1 MTTLA
6 QTKAEAGRSVENLS
20 PLKTTLL
27 AYKKESLQQFA
38 QLLKAADVGPFLQ
51 LFAGNFGHA
60 DKLQCEMALAI
71 FSPGDDLDAFV
82 HDVATLKLIA
92 KVPCLLVVVN
102 EGGMSQVSDAKTE
115 LAADDILYLPLPP
128 QELGKILKTYVAS
141 LRIEH
146 KKKSQRMDFSK
157 KAQALEI
164 GRASCRERVC
174 QYV

>member
-6 QTKAEAGRSVENLS
+6 QTAAEPGHAVENLN

-27 AYKKESLQQFA
+27 SYRKESLQQFA
-38 QLLKAADVGPFLQ
+38 QLLKSADVGPFLQ

-60 DKLQCEMALAI
+60 EKLQCEMALAI
-71 FSPGDDLDAFV
+71 FSPGDDLDTFV

-92 KVPCLLVVVN
+92 KVPCLLAIVN
-102 EGGMSQVSDAKTE
+102 EGGMAQVAEAKTE

-141 LRIEH
+141 IRIE
-146 KKKSQRMDFSK
+146 
-157 KAQALEI
+157 
-164 GRASCRERVC
+164 
-174 QYV
+174 

>member
-1 MTTLA
+1 MTTSAKTASESGPVAELLA
-6 QTKAEAGRSVENLS
+6 

-27 AYKKESLQQFA
+27 AYRKESLQQFA
-38 QLLKAADVGPFLQ
+38 QLLKAADIGQFLQ

-71 FSPGDDLDAFV
+71 FSPGDSLEAFV

-92 KVPCLLVVVN
+92 KVPCLLAVVN
-102 EGGMSQVSDAKTE
+102 EGGMAQVAEAKTE

-141 LRIEH
+141 LTRKRGE
-146 KKKSQRMDFSK
+146 
-157 KAQALEI
+157 ACNA
-164 GRASCRERVC
+164 
-174 QYV
+174 